1 MRLRSADDLARRF
14 GEQPP
19 AVAVV
24 HSNAALLREEA
35 AEAARGALQSLDPE
49 AERLPFWADDQLDLE
64 AVRQAAEAPSLFA
77 QRRLVELHLGDT
89 PLKGDT
95 AKWLQAYAQ
104 APARD
109 AAVLVTCGYLS
120 KQAQDTAWFK
130 AVDAAGVH
138 LPLFAPSPEELPR
151 WLAGRLRA
159 RGLEADEAAIAALAE
174 RVEGNLEAAARE
186 VEKLVLYLGGPGRVG
201 RDTVAAAVGEN
212 PRYSVFDLAEAAVA
226 GQTERVARSL
236 AVLRAEGAELLP
248 MIGALAKEVRTLV
261 TVQGRMRQGQSAEQ
275 AVKARD
281 LQVLP
286 QRQKATAA
294 RARSLREAEAAR
306 VLHCLAAADHRAKGQ
321 ADGDAWAAFEEAA
334 LALAGTELA
343 ATEFAQE

>member
-1 MRLRSADDLARRF
+1 MRLRTTEDLARRF

-35 AEAARGALQSLDPE
+35 AEAARAALQRMDPE

-95 AKWLQAYAQ
+95 AKWLQAYAE
-104 APARD
+104 APSAE
-109 AAVLVTCGYLS
+109 AAVLVTCGYIN
-120 KQAQDTAWFK
+120 KQAQGTAWFK
-130 AVDAAGVH
+130 AVDGAGVH
-138 LPLFAPSPEELPR
+138 LPLFAPGPEELPQ
-151 WLAGRLRA
+151 WIAGRLRG
-159 RGLEADEAAIAALAE
+159 RGLEADDAAVSALAE

-186 VEKLVLYLGGPGRVG
+186 VEKLALYLGGPGRVS
-201 RDTVAAAVGEN
+201 RDTVLAAVGEN

-226 GQTERVARSL
+226 GQAERVARSL
-236 AVLRAEGAELLP
+236 AVLQAEGAELLP
-248 MIGALAKEVRTLV
+248 MIGALAKEVRTLI
-261 TVQGRMRQGQSAEQ
+261 TLQARLRQGQAAEQ
-275 AVKARD
+275 AVKAHD
-281 LQVLP
+281 LQILP
-286 QRQKATAA
+286 QRQKAMAA
-294 RARSLREAEAAR
+294 RARTLDEATARR
-306 VLHCLAAADHRAKGQ
+306 VLHRLAAADRRAKGQ
-321 ADGDAWAAFEEAA
+321 SEGDAWAAFEDAA
-334 LALAGTELA
+334 LALAGTELP